1 MLLDWHQS
9 VTRTLKQAA
18 LRVDGVAMY
27 CAVSAFAI
35 GAGAFWLGGGEMSE
49 AHRSKL
55 MWGALLMI
63 PLTFVLYIQLA
74 MFSAATSF
82 SRAVNAVLL
91 LSLPVYIYW
100 VAV

>member
-1 MLLDWHQS
+1 MLIDLDTS
-9 VTRTLKQAA
+9 VLRFLKQAA
-18 LRVDGVAMY
+18 MRIDGLAMY
-27 CAVSAFAI
+27 CAVSAFAV
-35 GAGAFWLGGGEMSE
+35 GAVVFGLGGGEMSE

-55 MWGALLMI
+55 MWGGLLMI

-74 MFSAATSF
+74 MFSSATPF

-91 LSLPVYIYW
+91 LALPVYIYW